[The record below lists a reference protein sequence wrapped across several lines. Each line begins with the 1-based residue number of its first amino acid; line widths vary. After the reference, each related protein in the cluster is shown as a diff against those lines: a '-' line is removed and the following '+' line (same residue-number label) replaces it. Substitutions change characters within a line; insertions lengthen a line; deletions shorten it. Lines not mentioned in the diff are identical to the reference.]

1 MNTDLKAIIGI
12 IIGIAVY
19 LLVAYLINRVIHW
32 LIKVPKA
39 PEQTEQKEPVLI
51 CANNSYLGCLLV
63 MLPTALGGGM
73 AFGAV
78 VSLIKLLAGVK
89 EAGLSDTAGGLF
101 ACSFVSLI
109 GSAVL
114 WNMIASGVYVFYDGG
129 VVYRNFLW
137 KVRFIP
143 DEEIEYVHVID
154 YGRRHFINIH
164 IKKQTFFVSQV
175 VTNFGKAKTYVR
187 GKYTNRETYMK
198 RLLEAK
204 EQQEAAAYDG
214 APEQPEVPKQEEVLI
229 GVKDAQNCLLQQT
242 TTYQRDCPVLFATNA
257 QNELFLVYFFR
268 NTFYIVKA
276 EYREGKLCVAY
287 DYRKKHPSFKGFEYQ
302 RTDKCVTAVLHLHG
316 ADVEF
321 TLNPYLNYHGMGCR
335 ISANQSGPYT
345 EYMDHIE
352 VYYKNINET
361 VEMLQQRPDDEEL
374 MEKTKQI
381 SREEKREI
389 WELINKGDT
398 LTAIK
403 LIRETTGLGLAECK
417 KIAENYNKYFK

>member
-39 PEQTEQKEPVLI
+39 PEQPEQKEPVLI

-63 MLPTALGGGM
+63 MLPTALGVGM

-78 VSLIKLLAGVK
+78 DSLIKLLAGVK
-89 EAGLSDTAGGLF
+89 EAGLSDTVGGLF
-101 ACSFVSLI
+101 ACSFVSLV
-109 GSAVL
+109 GSAAL

-187 GKYTNRETYMK
+187 GKYANRETYMK

-204 EQQEAAAYDG
+204 EQQEVAAYDG
-214 APEQPEVPKQEEVLI
+214 APKQSEAPKQEEVLI

-335 ISANQSGPYT
+335 ISANQSSPYT

-361 VEMLQQRPDDEEL
+361 VEMLQQRPDDGEL
-374 MEKTKQI
+374 LEKTKQI
-381 SREEKREI
+381 SRKEKREI
-389 WELINKGDT
+389 WDLINKGDT

-417 KIAENYNKYFK
+417 KIAENPYRYL